1 MNEISVNAR
10 VECQDGAC
18 GQVITVIVDR
28 QTRKVTHLVLEDET
42 LPYKP
47 YQRMVPLDQIA
58 EATRDVVRLRCTRND
73 VARMPHF
80 IETHYIKKTEHSHSL
95 YQGGEGAPDD
105 ASDVSATYS
114 TFDEEKIPEG
124 AVAIKPGTAV
134 TATDGHVGVVSDLII
149 DPESGAVTHVGL
161 QIGGPASR
169 EEVSLP
175 LAAIDHVS
183 GDTVYLRLSKEAI
196 AQLPAIPLKHY
207 HVDGAQ
213 ETAKIDLIAVA
224 FDATEDAGHALEL
237 VERAQKQG
245 ALKVLNAAV
254 LVKDAAGNVAVKDV
268 RDIDRKK
275 GRRLGAVTGGLIGLV
290 GGPVGVVVGAL
301 AGAGT
306 GSVAGEKIDLG
317 FSDEFLNG
325 LKKHLKPDTSAM
337 ILLVDHEYY
346 QQLSELITEK
356 RAVFFQQ
363 ALTDTLVE
371 DLLRA
376 GEEDHAGH

>member
-1 MNEISVNAR
+1 MKEIAVNAR

-28 QTRKVTHLVLEDET
+28 QTRRVTHLVLEDET

-47 YQRMVPLDQIA
+47 YQRMVPLDQVS
-58 EATRDVVRLRCTRND
+58 EATRDVVRLGCTRND
-73 VARMPHF
+73 VARMQHF
-80 IETHYIKKTEHSHSL
+80 IETHYIKKTEHSYSV
-95 YQGGEGAPDD
+95 YQGGEGASSD
-105 ASDVSATYS
+105 ASDVLATYS

-134 TATDGHVGVVSDLII
+134 VATDGHVGEVSDLIM
-149 DPESGAVTHVGL
+149 DPESGVVTHVGL
-161 QIGGPASR
+161 QTGGPTGK

-183 GDTVYLRLSKEAI
+183 GDTVYLRLSKAAI
-196 AQLPAIPLKHY
+196 AQLPAIPLRQY
-207 HVDGAQ
+207 HVHGVQ

-224 FDATEDAGHALEL
+224 FDATKDAGHALEL

-245 ALKVLNAAV
+245 TLQVLNAAV
-254 LVKDAAGNVAVKDV
+254 LVKDGAGNVIVKDV
-268 RDIDRKK
+268 RDIDPKK

-301 AGAGT
+301 AGAGA
-306 GSVAGEKIDLG
+306 GSVAGAKIDLG
-317 FSDEFLNG
+317 FSEDFLNG
-325 LKKHLKPDTSAM
+325 LKKYLKPDTSAL
-337 ILLVDHEYY
+337 ILLVEHKYY
-346 QQLSELITEK
+346 QQLSELIAEK
-356 RAVFFQQ
+356 KAVFFQQ

-376 GEEDHAGH
+376 GDEDDTGH